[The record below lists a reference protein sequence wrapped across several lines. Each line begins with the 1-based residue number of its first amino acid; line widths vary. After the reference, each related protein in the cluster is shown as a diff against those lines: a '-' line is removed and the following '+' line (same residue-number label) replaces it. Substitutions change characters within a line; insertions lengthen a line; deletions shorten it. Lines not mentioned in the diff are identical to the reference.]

1 MKDRIEEK
9 RNIGGTLTRGETASR
24 YVFGRQEER
33 REEMPGSREREQV
46 GVALDEMN
54 CRMNVPEPIPTTTK
68 SAMSIYINYAQR
80 ASITPS

>member
-1 MKDRIEEK
+1 MCSGDKKKEGK
-9 RNIGGTLTRGETASR
+9 KCL
-24 YVFGRQEER
+24 VHV
-33 REEMPGSREREQV
+33 REQV